1 MRTPKKQGGLSLVE
15 LMVAITLGLMI
26 LSGVLAIFAN
36 SNRIRGEIEKSSRQ
50 IENGRYAMQLL
61 KNDLQAAGYLGE
73 YVPPNSAPTG
83 ALPDP
88 CATDATSVAGAMRFH
103 VQGSDDYSGGL
114 SCLADVKAGTDVLV
128 VRHAAACSSA
138 NPLEAGCDDIL
149 PGAPYLQ
156 TSGCSTDGITYKLST
171 DTADLTLKKVGCA
184 NSASLRRFRTHLYFI
199 ANNNIGSDG
208 IPTLKRAELA
218 AGQFVIVPLV
228 EGIEN
233 MQITYGIDS
242 TGDGVPDTYT
252 TAPTST
258 GDWWNTMTT
267 QVDLLSRNENI
278 SVGYSDQKTYTLGG
292 NVFGPYGDG
301 YRRHVYSAATKL
313 ENPAGRRE

>member
-1 MRTPKKQGGLSLVE
+1 MRTPNKQGGLSLVE
-15 LMVAITLGLMI
+15 LMIAVALGLMI

-73 YVPPNSAPTG
+73 YVPPNAAPG
-83 ALPDP
+83 VLPDI
-88 CATDATSVAGAMRFH
+88 CATDAASIEAGMRFH
-103 VQGSDDYSGGL
+103 VQGNDNYLGGL
-114 SCLADVKAGTDVLV
+114 ACLQDVKDNTDVLV

-138 NPLEAGCDDIL
+138 NPLEAGCDDIVA
-149 PGAPYLQ
+149 GAPYLQ
-156 TSGCSTDGITYKLST
+156 TSGCATDGISYKLSK
-171 DTADLTLKKVGCA
+171 DTGELTLRKVGCT
-184 NSASLRRFRTHLYFI
+184 NSANIRRFRTHIYFI

-208 IPTLKRAELA
+208 VPTLKRAELG

-233 MQITYGIDS
+233 MQITYGIDN
-242 TGDGVPDTYT
+242 TNDGVPDDTYT
-252 TAPTST
+252 TAPTT
-258 GDWWNTMTT
+258 VADWWNTMAVK
-267 QVDLLSRNENI
+267 VDLLSRNE
-278 SVGYSDQKTYTLGG
+278 STSTGYTDQKTYTLGD
-292 NVFGPYGDG
+292 NTFGPYNDG